1 MFLPHVMNIRPG
13 VVLLTLRKMLKNT
26 RLKSNTPQI
35 SWFTGWAMVWFPR
48 SAPVTAVV
56 ILGLSLLWSS
66 GGAAR
71 SAPDSFADL
80 AEKLLPAVV
89 NVSTTQE
96 VKKSD
101 MDPNFPIPKLPPG
114 SPFEDFFRDF
124 MERGRPNP
132 HRNNHSLGSGFII
145 DSSGYIVT
153 NHHVIAEATEV
164 RVILHDGKRL
174 EAEVIGRDDKTDLA
188 LLKVESDSP
197 LVAVSFADSDE
208 ARVGDWVVAIGNPFG
223 LGGTVTAGIISARAR
238 DINSGPYDDYIQTD
252 ASINRGNSG
261 GPLFNLKG
269 EVVGVNT
276 AIFSPTG
283 GSVGIG
289 FSIPSNLAKPVLA
302 QLREFGQTRR
312 GWLGVRIQQVT
323 DEIADS
329 LGMKEGTGAL
339 VAKVNPGEPAA
350 QAGIKPG
357 DVIIEFDG
365 KPVPGVR
372 KLQRIVAETDINQP
386 VRIKVWR
393 DEREKMLT
401 VTIGELESFEQAA
414 RPQGGESG
422 IQKTTQF
429 DAMGLKLS
437 SLTPNLRRQ
446 FDLTNIDR
454 GVVITDVDKDGQAA
468 ERGLRQGDV
477 IVEVGQ
483 EEVDTPDQVSE
494 KLKEAA
500 KKDKKSVL
508 FLVERDGDLRF
519 IPMKL
524 RSG

>member
-1 MFLPHVMNIRPG
+1 MSLSHMITHITVSRLVIIRLVIIRLGAIFLVPRGGFKRPRLAG
-13 VVLLTLRKMLKNT
+13 GFPVAFVVALV
-26 RLKSNTPQI
+26 SC
-35 SWFTGWAMVWFPR
+35 
-48 SAPVTAVV
+48 
-56 ILGLSLLWSS
+56 LLWVSPS
-66 GGAAR
+66 AAR
-71 SAPDSFADL
+71 PAPDGFADL
-80 AEKLLPAVV
+80 AERLLPAVV
-89 NVSTTQE
+89 NISTTQE
-96 VKKSD
+96 MQQSE
-101 MDPNFPIPKLPPG
+101 MEPNFPVPKLPPG

-132 HRNNHSLGSGFII
+132 HRNSHSLGSGFVI
-145 DSSGYIVT
+145 DSGGYIVT
-153 NHHVIAEATEV
+153 NNHVIAEASEV
-164 RVILHDGKRL
+164 RVIFHDGKQL

-188 LLKVESDSP
+188 LLKVESDTP
-197 LVAVSFADSDE
+197 LVAVPFADSDQ
-208 ARVGDWVVAIGNPFG
+208 ARVGDWVVAIGNPYG

-261 GPLFNLKG
+261 GPLFNLQG

-283 GSVGIG
+283 GSIGIG
-289 FSIPSNLAKPVLA
+289 FSIPANLAKPVLA

-329 LGMKEGTGAL
+329 LGMKEETGAL

-350 QAGIKPG
+350 KAGIKPG

-365 KPVPGVR
+365 KLVPGVR
-372 KLQRIVAETDINQP
+372 KLQRIVAETDINRP
-386 VRIKVWR
+386 VRVTVWR
-393 DEREKMLT
+393 DEGEKVLT
-401 VTIGELESFEQAA
+401 VTVGELESFEKAA
-414 RPQGGESG
+414 LSKSG
-422 IQKTTQF
+422 DDTTQTTTQF
-429 DAMGLKLS
+429 DGMGMTLS

-446 FDLTNIDR
+446 FDLKDVDA

-483 EEVDTPDQVSE
+483 EEVNSPDQISQ
-494 KLKEAA
+494 KLEEAA

-508 FLVERDGDLRF
+508 FLVEREGDLRF

>member
-1 MFLPHVMNIRPG
+1 MSLPHMITHIT
-13 VVLLTLRKMLKNT
+13 TLRFGT
-26 RLKSNTPQI
+26 IVSIFGDRLKK
-35 SWFTGWAMVWFPR
+35 PR
-48 SAPVTAVV
+48 LAGGFSVPVTSVV
-56 ILGLSLLWSS
+56 ALGMCLLWASS
-66 GGAAR
+66 GAAR
-71 SAPDSFADL
+71 PAPDGFADL

-89 NVSTTQE
+89 NISTTQE
-96 VKKSD
+96 MKQSE
-101 MDPNFPIPKLPPG
+101 MEPNFPIPKLPPG

-124 MERGRPNP
+124 MERGRPSP
-132 HRNNHSLGSGFII
+132 HRNSHSLGSGFII

-153 NHHVIAEATEV
+153 NHHVIAEAAEV
-164 RVILHDGKRL
+164 RVILHDGKQL
-174 EAEVIGRDDKTDLA
+174 EAEIIGRDDKTDLA
-188 LLKVESDSP
+188 LLKVDSEVP
-197 LVAVSFADSDE
+197 LVAVPFADSDE

-261 GPLFNLKG
+261 GPLFNLQG

-283 GSVGIG
+283 GSIGIG
-289 FSIPSNLAKPVLA
+289 FSIPANLAKPVLA
-302 QLREFGQTRR
+302 QLRDFGQTRR

-329 LGMKEGTGAL
+329 LGMSEESGAL

-350 QAGIKPG
+350 KAGIEPG

-386 VRIKVWR
+386 VRVKVWR
-393 DEREKMLT
+393 DEREKVLT
-401 VTIGELESFEQAA
+401 VTVGELESFEKAA
-414 RPQGGESG
+414 LSKSG
-422 IQKTTQF
+422 DDKKQMTTQF
-429 DAMGLKLS
+429 DGMGMTLS

-446 FDLTNIDR
+446 FELKDVDG

-483 EEVDTPDQVSE
+483 EEVNSPDQISE
-494 KLKEAA
+494 KLQEAA